1 MNDHDRLLT
10 ITEVADL
17 VRGTIATPRWW
28 RHIGEGPRSFKIG
41 RRVFYRESDV
51 LAWIE
56 HQAAG
61 GCGDGTAA
69 SYRGQR
75 VSSTSNNRPAG

>member
-1 MNDHDRLLT
+1 MNDRLLT
-10 ITEVADL
+10 IAEVSEML
-17 VRGTIATPRWW
+17 RGPIATLRWW

-41 RRVFYRESDV
+41 RTVFYRESDV

-56 HQAAG
+56 LQAAS

-69 SYRGQR
+69 SDRGPR